1 MYKFYILLVL
11 DLYPILNNQ
20 STKRNPTGCGE
31 KIGHII
37 TEPFAKALISIE
49 IGDINGVVKVLVRI
63 RVIPSK

>member
-1 MYKFYILLVL
+1 MVCDKTGTSIVELREQL
-11 DLYPILNNQ
+11 
-20 STKRNPTGCGE
+20 TGNPTGCGE